1 MKKIFYNGDNA
12 YVVVREIG
20 ESCIDPTTY
29 GITNSRYGLT
39 AEQVAM
45 QILKMWKEEHFCD
58 HVLKSNNKY
67 LLCRTI
73 EDAIIV
79 Q

>member
-20 ESCIDPTTY
+20 ESCIDPNTY

-45 QILKMWKEEHFCD
+45 QILKMWKDDNNCD
-58 HVLKSNNKY
+58 HVLRKGNKY
-67 LLCRTI
+67 ILCQTI
-73 EDAIIV
+73 KDAQIV
-79 Q
+79 E